1 MITGQLTEHHA
12 AEGLILAVLLD
23 GRGGARKLNWSE
35 VCDWV
40 PEQGCLWLHLHFEE
54 ARAAEWLRER
64 SGVDPLAVEVL
75 LSAETRPRAT
85 NLGDELLLTLRGV
98 NLNPGSNP
106 EDMVAIRL
114 WSDGKRVISTRRR
127 QLLITGDVMQRFHA
141 HIGPVHA
148 ADLIVELTDRIGDRM
163 SDTVDKLED
172 KVMELEHEV
181 LSGVVGRLR
190 HELATLRKQAISIR
204 RYLAPQREALNR
216 LVIEKLSWMTE
227 THQLQLR
234 EIGDRLIRHI
244 EDIDA
249 VRERASLAQEELMSR
264 LSEQINQRMYVL
276 SIVAAIFL
284 PLGFFT
290 GLMGINV
297 GGMPGVERDMAFWM
311 VVAMCVGLTV
321 VLGIL
326 FRWKKWL

>member
-1 MITGQLTEHHA
+1 MIPGQLTEHHA
-12 AEGLILAVLLD
+12 TEGLILAVLLD
-23 GRGGARKLNWSE
+23 GSGGARKLDWSE
-35 VCDWV
+35 VCDWA

-54 ARAAEWLRER
+54 AKAATWLRER
-64 SGVDPLAVEVL
+64 SRVDALAVDAL

-127 QLLITGDVMQRFHA
+127 QLLITGDVMQRFEA
-141 HIGPVHA
+141 HIGPVDA

-163 SDTVDKLED
+163 SDTVDKFED

-181 LSGVVGRLR
+181 LSGGVGRLR
-190 HELATLRKQAISIR
+190 QDLATLRKQAISIR

-216 LVIEKLSWMTE
+216 LVIEKLSWITE
-227 THQLQLR
+227 THRLQLR

-264 LSEQINQRMYVL
+264 LSEQMNQRMYVL

-297 GGMPGVERDMAFWM
+297 GGMPGVERDQAFW
-311 VVAMCVGLTV
+311 VVVVMCVGLTV
-321 VLGIL
+321 VLGIV

>member
-35 VCDWV
+35 VRDWA

-64 SGVDPLAVEVL
+64 SGVDALAVEVL

-127 QLLITGDVMQRFHA
+127 QLLITGDVMQRFQA
-141 HIGPVHA
+141 RIGPVDA

-163 SDTVDKLED
+163 SDTVDMLED

-190 HELATLRKQAISIR
+190 HDLATLRKQAISIR

-227 THQLQLR
+227 PRQLQLR
-234 EIGDRLIRHI
+234 EIGDRLVRHI

-264 LSEQINQRMYVL
+264 LSEQMNQRMYVL

-297 GGMPGVERDMAFWM
+297 GGMPGVEGDVAFWV

-321 VLGIL
+321 VLGIV